1 MNKLKILFMG
11 RKQVAA
17 NCLRYVSQNP
27 DVEIMGVLT
36 DSHLAVSPTTALA
49 RELNISVFDFSEA
62 LQKLSTGEL
71 KFDLGLSMLYW
82 RKLRGDFLSVPSLGI
97 INFHPAPLP
106 EYKGTAGYNLA
117 ILEGRDTWATSA
129 HYIDESIDTGPIIE
143 VDTFPISVI
152 EETAKSL
159 EKKSQ
164 YFLES
169 QFIRTVDR
177 VITSRGLLPVVP
189 NQGGRYVSRAEME
202 AMKEVKS
209 NDDVSR
215 KVRAFWFPPYDGA
228 YTIINGVKCTIIDR
242 FILDQLADKAS
253 SSLFT
258 QFSASDK

>member
-17 NCLRYVSQNP
+17 NCLRYVCQNP
-27 DVEIMGVLT
+27 NVEVVGVLT
-36 DSHLAVSPTTALA
+36 DNHLAISPTTALA
-49 RELNISVFDFSEA
+49 KELNLSVFNFSEV
-62 LQKLSTGEL
+62 LQKLSSGDL

-106 EYKGTAGYNLA
+106 DYKGTAGYNLA

-143 VDTFPISVI
+143 VDTFPISVD
-152 EETAKSL
+152 EETAQSL

-164 YFLES
+164 HFLEA
-169 QFIRTVDR
+169 QFIRTFDR
-177 VITSRGLLPVVP
+177 VATSRELLPVTP
-189 NQGGRYVSRAEME
+189 NLGGRYVSRAEME
-202 AMKEVKS
+202 AMKEVQS

-215 KVRAFWFPPYDGA
+215 KIRAFWFPPYDGA
-228 YTIINGVKCTIIDR
+228 YINVNGVKCTIIDR
-242 FILDQLADKAS
+242 FILDQLADKTS

-258 QFSASDK
+258 QGSMGD